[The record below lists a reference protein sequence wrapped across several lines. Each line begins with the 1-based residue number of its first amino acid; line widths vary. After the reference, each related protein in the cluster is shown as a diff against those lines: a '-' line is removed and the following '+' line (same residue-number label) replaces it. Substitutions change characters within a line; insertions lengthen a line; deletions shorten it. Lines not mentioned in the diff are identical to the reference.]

1 MSTSLPFPLIARIQ
15 DALAGAGAA
24 ALTDLVMILPQGEDI
39 LAIYNGALPQA
50 LPPGWQ
56 AQPLDAVSDEDI
68 LEHEGLILAC
78 SGLDAYFPS
87 LVLYGPTFYNLHR
100 IFVDLGQ
107 IPLGM
112 KTAYNLAQT
121 LWQADW
127 TPKGAEPRGVL
138 WRETRMVQ
146 LALPWLMVD
155 RKTGRLRSE
164 LAGLVGVIVP
174 ETKDLFTKQKRIP
187 LVWLRLDELTRE
199 AEKWGTYRPPLES
212 WVVGMPELKTFDL
225 LPHLSRRH
233 PHFLPL
239 RPLMQAAQWH
249 DDLKATVEKLAR
261 HAWYR
266 WRLTQRR
273 AWRHRAYALAAEV
286 RAYEDDPT
294 AIVAL
299 LPSHNFKRFLK
310 EGDALCYQRSPFIFH
325 RQSEGEPCQIKGVWE
340 IKEASS
346 SPKGYGDI
354 VIGLPLLRHDFGQD
368 ASILWIDWREVLLRA
383 GRKHEL
389 AQLLWLFSR
398 ELLPPLPRSDWEE
411 LQAARALDEAMDQLF
426 IAYYFYNLLDPWRW
440 REGRYPFYIQFVQ
453 RSLWDGLQGILREEK
468 ARHDWIRH
476 YTEGLL
482 AWYGQ
487 AGCPSNED
495 IPCHLR
501 AMITHFRRFLEAL
514 HGKAVSGPT
523 RHRQQIAETF
533 IDLAQYLLD
542 PDQSQLPP
550 LPGAERQET
559 PGLYRHLAS
568 LLAEPV
574 FFTPISP
581 FFVHILSRYHALRR
595 RWQQINLAF
604 REGAQLSRADLQALL
619 DEYHRLARG
628 SFALYHEKAILN
640 WLFQRDQTRI
650 ENLMKA
656 IGGQPVIQF
665 QVLNPWVI
673 RGQDEMVTVRVT
685 NVGTQTAFGFHLK
698 AITFSEWSVQP
709 VGEAMSEPMDLPP
722 HGAREA
728 QWRVRAFGDPLE
740 IRLTYAYDEEGGGRH
755 EASHALELPVR
766 GRRRQR
772 ALIIANPYR
781 AGTPVS
787 GADLFVGR
795 EAILRAIFSRLLA
808 GNTQPILL
816 RGPRRM
822 GKTSILRQIQWL
834 RQEGRHLAALGLERD
849 QIAFIQRQVMV
860 TSSLQEITAAHGDPA
875 PAFFHHVLRQIHQ
888 QARIPKPEPSQD
900 ALGVFPAVGF
910 SRILD
915 HWIHAYIQAPVVIL
929 LDEWDEL
936 YREVYQDLA
945 RNLRAILEHPQ
956 LESVNWIISS
966 TWVMVRE
973 VAQFGS
979 PFYNQTYNIEVGPL
993 SWDAARRLVIRPSDR
1008 VGVDWQGE
1016 AVVAALQQTGRRPFL
1031 LQLLC
1036 SKALDQ
1042 LSKGGGARREALI
1055 TVDLLRRASSE
1066 ILHDVQFSHQHF
1078 GFLWEGESSRLPQED
1093 QVDAVGRLILWVL
1106 TEHYPRPLSTT
1117 EILDEV
1123 EDAFREQ
1130 GFEPLPLDF
1139 IQERF
1144 QLQIQFL
1151 HPIFDAIH
1159 QDEKGR
1165 YTLSIPLIYD
1175 WLKERLASY
1184 GDQETLIRH
1193 LYESVWEAYRLA
1205 HTGGS
1210 DS

>member
-1 MSTSLPFPLIARIQ
+1 M
-15 DALAGAGAA
+15 
-24 ALTDLVMILPQGEDI
+24 V
-39 LAIYNGALPQA
+39 
-50 LPPGWQ
+50 
-56 AQPLDAVSDEDI
+56 
-68 LEHEGLILAC
+68 GL
-78 SGLDAYFPS
+78 
-87 LVLYGPTFYNLHR
+87 
-100 IFVDLGQ
+100 
-107 IPLGM
+107 
-112 KTAYNLAQT
+112 
-121 LWQADW
+121 
-127 TPKGAEPRGVL
+127 
-138 WRETRMVQ
+138 
-146 LALPWLMVD
+146 
-155 RKTGRLRSE
+155 
-164 LAGLVGVIVP
+164 
-174 ETKDLFTKQKRIP
+174 
-187 LVWLRLDELTRE
+187 
-199 AEKWGTYRPPLES
+199 
-212 WVVGMPELKTFDL
+212 PELKTLGF
-225 LPHLSRRH
+225 LPHLSPWHKR
-233 PHFLPL
+233 FLPL
-239 RPLMQAAQWH
+239 RPLMRAAQWH
-249 DDLKATVEKLAR
+249 DELKATVEKLAR

-266 WRLTQRR
+266 WRRTQKRT
-273 AWRHRAYALAAEV
+273 WRHRAYALAAEV

-325 RQSEGEPCQIKGVWE
+325 PQSEGEPCQIKGVWE

-346 SPKGYGDI
+346 SPRGYGNI

-368 ASILWIDWREVLLRA
+368 ASILWIDWRQVLLRA
-383 GRKHEL
+383 GRKQEL
-389 AQLLWLFSR
+389 ARLLWLFAR
-398 ELLPPLPRSDWEE
+398 ELLPPLPSSDWEG
-411 LQAARALDEAMDQLF
+411 LQATRALDDAIDQLF

-440 REGRYPFYIQFVQ
+440 RQGRYPFYIQFVQ

-476 YTEGLL
+476 YTAGLL
-482 AWYGQ
+482 AWYGR
-487 AGCPSNED
+487 AACPSNED

-501 AMITHFRRFLEAL
+501 AMITHFRRFLEASR
-514 HGKAVSGPT
+514 GDPT
-523 RHRQQIAETF
+523 DTTSRRRQIAEAF
-533 IDLAQYLLD
+533 IALGHYLLE
-542 PDQSQLPP
+542 PDQPQLPKL
-550 LPGAERQET
+550 LPTAPQET
-559 PGLYRHLAS
+559 PGLYRRLES
-568 LLAEPV
+568 LLAERP
-574 FFTPISP
+574 FLTHISP
-581 FFVHILSRYHALRR
+581 FLVDILSRYHGLRR
-595 RWQQINLAF
+595 RWQQLNLAL
-604 REGAQLSRADLQALL
+604 REGKPLSRAELEALQA
-619 DEYHRLARG
+619 DYRRLAG
-628 SFALYHEKAILN
+628 GCFVLHHEKKILD
-640 WLFQRDQTRI
+640 WLLQRDQSQI
-650 ENLMKA
+650 QNLVEA
-656 IGGQPVIQF
+656 IRGQPIIQF

-673 RGQDEMVTVRVT
+673 RGHDEIITLRVT
-685 NVGTQTAFGFHLK
+685 NVGTQTALGFHLK
-698 AITFSEWSVQP
+698 AITFSHPAQIIRAP
-709 VGEAMSEPMDLPP
+709 MTEPADLPP
-722 HGAREA
+722 QSHREA
-728 QWRVRAFGDPLE
+728 RWRVRAQGDLLE
-740 IRLTYAYDEEGGGRH
+740 LRLTYAYQEENGRIH
-755 EASHALELPVR
+755 EASVMLELPVR
-766 GRRRQR
+766 GRRQQR
-772 ALIIANPYR
+772 PLIIANPYR

-834 RQEGRHLAALGLERD
+834 REERERLAALGLERD

-860 TSSLQEITAAHGDPA
+860 TSSLQEITAAQGDPA

-993 SWDAARRLVIRPSDR
+993 SWDAARHLVIRPSDR

-1016 AVVAALQQTGRRPFL
+1016 AVVAALQQTGLRPYL
-1031 LQLLC
+1031 LHLLC

-1042 LSKGGGARREALI
+1042 LGRGDRTQREALI

-1117 EILDEV
+1117 EILDKV

-1130 GFEPLPLDF
+1130 GFDPLPFDF
-1139 IQERF
+1139 IQERL
-1144 QLQIQFL
+1144 QSQIQLL

-1165 YTLSIPLIYD
+1165 YALSIPLIYD
-1175 WLKERLASY
+1175 WLKEKLASY
-1184 GDQETLIRH
+1184 GDREALIRY
-1193 LYESVWEAYRLA
+1193 LYDSVWEAYHLTHAR
-1205 HTGGS
+1205 TGGS